1 MNFLGQFV
9 SKDDIMSLKD
19 TSSKKKK
26 KKKNKSQEDLENN
39 NEDSKNLVDKS
50 KQNIEGESNNSNMDS
65 KELKKSSP
73 KEIPDSKSLKK
84 KLKNSVLSKISIIS
98 NQDSETSTSS
108 EDVGAHSY
116 WYRGEC
122 FQLVDDWETELE
134 NYAQVVIEQ
143 KIELIEVVRKCETI
157 NRYNIYHISQE
168 NNVKQFLFKCKDVTN
183 CCFRNYCPSVG
194 RPVEF
199 QVVHIDDSTVKPNY
213 RNADATISKDF
224 LPACLPCFK
233 PSTAIYLNERIG
245 KGFSKKKIGR
255 FVEITG
261 CSIQFMIQNAQGID
275 KWKIFG
281 KYCQCGFCCKCTPIG
296 ECYIADF
303 FIYDARADV
312 ESATPVGSIQK
323 VFKGLSDVISNSNA
337 LILNFPPNASANEKL
352 VFIAAAMLID
362 YRFYDEVGCDYII
375 FL

>member
-1 MNFLGQFV
+1 MNFIV
-9 SKDDIMSLKD
+9 SNNDIMSLKD
-19 TSSKKKK
+19 STKKKK
-26 KKKNKSQEDLENN
+26 KKKNNSQEDLQN

-50 KQNIEGESNNSNMDS
+50 KQNIEEELNNPNEISNQ
-65 KELKKSSP
+65 LKKSSP
-73 KEIPDSKSLKK
+73 VEIPDSKSLKK
-84 KLKNSVLSKISIIS
+84 KLKNSIFNKISIIS
-98 NQDSETSTSS
+98 NHDSETSTTS
-108 EDVGAHSY
+108 EDVGSHSY

-183 CCFRNYCPSVG
+183 CFFRNYCPSVA
-194 RPVEF
+194 RPLQF

-213 RNADATISKDF
+213 RNAEATISKDF
-224 LPACLPCFK
+224 IPACLPCFK
-233 PSTAIYLNERIG
+233 PSTAVYINERMG

-275 KWKIFG
+275 KWKIYG

-312 ESATPVGSIQK
+312 ESATPVGSLQK

-337 LILNFPPNASANEKL
+337 LILNFPPNASAKEKL
-352 VFIAAAMLID
+352 VLIAAAMIID
-362 YRFYDEVGCDYII
+362 FRFYDEVGCDYGNI
-375 FL
+375 L